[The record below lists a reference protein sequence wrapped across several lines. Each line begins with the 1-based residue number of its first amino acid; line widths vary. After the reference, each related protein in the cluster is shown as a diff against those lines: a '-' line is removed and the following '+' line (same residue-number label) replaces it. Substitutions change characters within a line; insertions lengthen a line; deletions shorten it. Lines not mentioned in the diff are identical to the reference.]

1 MDPMVGR
8 KVSAVA
14 ILACGLVIA
23 SGCGR
28 ETSVSP
34 TESGAASPSQDGELP
49 FERAA
54 QKTGISP
61 TSSVIPPGANL
72 PVGTAITVRL
82 KSAIS
87 SASERTG
94 DRFLGL
100 LEEPIVVNGETI
112 APVGGVVIGRVLESR
127 RAARSNSPG
136 YLRLVLTS
144 IPILGKSTLVQTSS
158 SFIKGS
164 QTKSVTVAQAG
175 HSGDGLLAAAEAASG
190 NGPVLGATTAN
201 RRMIGGVIAKD
212 AFVGSEHHL
221 TFRLTEPLLL
231 PEQDQ

>member
-1 MDPMVGR
+1 MDPMMGWR
-8 KVSAVA
+8 SSAIA
-14 ILACGLVIA
+14 ALACCLVVA
-23 SGCGR
+23 TACDR
-28 ETSVSP
+28 RTSVSP
-34 TESGAASPSQDGELP
+34 TEAGAGSPPQDGQLP

-72 PVGTAITVRL
+72 PVGTAITIRL
-82 KSAIS
+82 KTGIS

-127 RAARSNSPG
+127 RAARSQSPG

-144 IPILGKSTLVQTSS
+144 VPILGKNILVQTSS
-158 SFIKGS
+158 SFVKGS
-164 QTKSVTVAQAG
+164 KT
-175 HSGDGLLAAAEAASG
+175 
-190 NGPVLGATTAN
+190 
-201 RRMIGGVIAKD
+201 R
-212 AFVGSEHHL
+212 
-221 TFRLTEPLLL
+221 
-231 PEQDQ
+231 

>member
-1 MDPMVGR
+1 MAGWKAFGV
-8 KVSAVA
+8 AV
-14 ILACGLVIA
+14 LGCCLVVVT
-23 SGCGR
+23 GCDR
-28 ETSVSP
+28 EAPVSP
-34 TESGAASPSQDGELP
+34 TESGAESSSRDGELP

-61 TSSVIPPGANL
+61 TTSVIPPGANL
-72 PVGTAITVRL
+72 PVGTAITIRL

-100 LEEPIVVNGETI
+100 LEEPIVVNGKTI
-112 APVGGVVIGRVLESR
+112 APVGGVVIGRVIESR
-127 RAARSNSPG
+127 KAARSKSPG

-144 IPILGKSTLVQTSS
+144 VPILGKNTLVQTSS

-164 QTKSVTVAQAG
+164 QTKSVTLAQAG
-175 HSGDGLLAAAEAASG
+175 HSSDGLLAAAEAAPG
-190 NGPVLGATTAN
+190 NRPVLGATTAD
-201 RRMIGGVIAKD
+201 RRVIGGVTAKD
-212 AFVGSEHHL
+212 AFVGAESHL

-231 PEQDQ
+231 PERDQ

>member
-1 MDPMVGR
+1 MTGWKAFGV
-8 KVSAVA
+8 AV
-14 ILACGLVIA
+14 LGCCLVVVT
-23 SGCGR
+23 GCGR
-28 ETSVSP
+28 EAPVSP
-34 TESGAASPSQDGELP
+34 TESGAESSSRDGELP

-61 TSSVIPPGANL
+61 TTSVIPPGANL
-72 PVGTAITVRL
+72 PVGTAITIRL

-100 LEEPIVVNGETI
+100 LEEPIVVNGKTI
-112 APVGGVVIGRVLESR
+112 APVGGVVIGRVIESR
-127 RAARSNSPG
+127 KAARSKSPG

-144 IPILGKSTLVQTSS
+144 VPILGKNTLVQTSS

-164 QTKSVTVAQAG
+164 QTKSVTLAQAG
-175 HSGDGLLAAAEAASG
+175 HSSDGLLAAAEAAPG
-190 NGPVLGATTAN
+190 NRPVLGATTAD
-201 RRMIGGVIAKD
+201 RRVIGGVTAKD
-212 AFVGSEHHL
+212 AFVGAESHL

-231 PEQDQ
+231 PERDQ

>member
-1 MDPMVGR
+1 MTGWKAFGV
-8 KVSAVA
+8 AV
-14 ILACGLVIA
+14 LGCCLVVVT
-23 SGCGR
+23 GCGR
-28 ETSVSP
+28 EAPVSP
-34 TESGAASPSQDGELP
+34 TESGAESSSRDGELP

-61 TSSVIPPGANL
+61 TTSVIPPGANL
-72 PVGTAITVRL
+72 PVGTAITIRL

-100 LEEPIVVNGETI
+100 LEEPIVVNGKTI
-112 APVGGVVIGRVLESR
+112 APVGGVVIGRVIESR
-127 RAARSNSPG
+127 KAARSKSPG

-144 IPILGKSTLVQTSS
+144 VPILGKNTLVQTSS

-164 QTKSVTVAQAG
+164 QTKRVTLAQAG
-175 HSGDGLLAAAEAASG
+175 HSSDGLLAAAEASPG
-190 NGPVLGATTAN
+190 NRPVLGATTAD
-201 RRMIGGVIAKD
+201 RRVIGGVTARD
-212 AFVGSEHHL
+212 AFVGAESHL

-231 PEQDQ
+231 PERDQ

>member
-1 MDPMVGR
+1 MTSV
-8 KVSAVA
+8 V
-14 ILACGLVIA
+14 LACSLALAI
-23 SGCGR
+23 GCGR
-28 ETSVSP
+28 QSPVGP
-34 TESGAASPSQDGELP
+34 TESGAVSTPEEGQLP

-72 PVGTAITVRL
+72 PVGTAITIRL

-112 APVGGVVIGRVLESR
+112 APAGGVVIGRVIESR
-127 RAARSNSPG
+127 KAARSKSPG

-144 IPILGKSTLVQTSS
+144 IPVLGKSTLVQTSS

-164 QTKSVTVAQAG
+164 QSKGVTVAQAG
-175 HSGDGLLAAAEAASG
+175 HSGDGLVAAAEAAPV
-190 NGPVLGATTAN
+190 NRPVLGAAIADQ
-201 RRMIGGVIAKD
+201 RVIGGVTAKD
-212 AFVGSEHHL
+212 AFVGPEHHL
-221 TFRLTEPLLL
+221 TFRLTESLLL
-231 PEQDQ
+231 PERDH

>member
-1 MDPMVGR
+1 MMGR
-8 KVSAVA
+8 RTLGLAV
-14 ILACGLVIA
+14 LACGLVVA
-23 SGCGR
+23 TGCGR
-28 ETSVSP
+28 QAPVSP
-34 TESGAASPSQDGELP
+34 TESGPVSPSHDGDLP

-72 PVGTAITVRL
+72 PVGTAITIRL
-82 KSAIS
+82 KSTIS

-112 APVGGVVIGRVLESR
+112 APVGGVVIGRVIESR
-127 RAARSNSPG
+127 RAARSKSPG

-144 IPILGKSTLVQTSS
+144 IPILGKNTLVQTSS

-164 QTKSVTVAQAG
+164 QTKSVTVAEAG
-175 HSGDGLLAAAEAASG
+175 HSGDGLVAAAEAAPG
-190 NGPVLGATTAN
+190 NGPVLGATTAD
-201 RRMIGGVIAKD
+201 RRTIGGVTVKD
-212 AFVGSEHHL
+212 AFASPENHL
-221 TFRLTEPLLL
+221 TFRLTEPLSL
-231 PEQDQ
+231 PERDQ

>member
-1 MDPMVGR
+1 MMGWKAFGV
-8 KVSAVA
+8 AV
-14 ILACGLVIA
+14 LGCCLVVVT
-23 SGCGR
+23 GCGR
-28 ETSVSP
+28 EAPVSP
-34 TESGAASPSQDGELP
+34 TESGAASSSRDGELP

-61 TSSVIPPGANL
+61 TTSVIPPGANL
-72 PVGTAITVRL
+72 PVGTAITIRL

-112 APVGGVVIGRVLESR
+112 APVGGVVIGRVIESR
-127 RAARSNSPG
+127 KAARSKSPG

-144 IPILGKSTLVQTSS
+144 VPILGKNTLVQTSS
-158 SFIKGS
+158 SFVKGS

-175 HSGDGLLAAAEAASG
+175 HNGDGLLAAAEAAPG
-190 NGPVLGATTAN
+190 NGPVLGATTAD
-201 RRMIGGVIAKD
+201 RRVIGGVTAKD
-212 AFVGSEHHL
+212 AFIGAESHL

-231 PEQDQ
+231 PERDQ

>member
-1 MDPMVGR
+1 MAGWKAFGV
-8 KVSAVA
+8 AV
-14 ILACGLVIA
+14 LGCCLVVVT
-23 SGCGR
+23 GCGR
-28 ETSVSP
+28 EAPVSP
-34 TESGAASPSQDGELP
+34 TESGAESSSRDGELP

-61 TSSVIPPGANL
+61 TTSVIPPGANL
-72 PVGTAITVRL
+72 PVGTTITIRL

-100 LEEPIVVNGETI
+100 LEEPIVVNGKTI
-112 APVGGVVIGRVLESR
+112 APVGGVVIGRVIESR
-127 RAARSNSPG
+127 KAARSKSPG

-144 IPILGKSTLVQTSS
+144 VPILGKNTLVQTSS

-164 QTKSVTVAQAG
+164 QTKSVTLAQAG
-175 HSGDGLLAAAEAASG
+175 HSSDGLLAAAEAAPG
-190 NGPVLGATTAN
+190 NRPVLGATTAD
-201 RRMIGGVIAKD
+201 RRVIGGVTAKD
-212 AFVGSEHHL
+212 AFVGAESHL

-231 PEQDQ
+231 PERDQ

>member
-1 MDPMVGR
+1 MTGWKAFGV
-8 KVSAVA
+8 AV
-14 ILACGLVIA
+14 LGCCLVVVT
-23 SGCGR
+23 GCGR
-28 ETSVSP
+28 EAPVSP
-34 TESGAASPSQDGELP
+34 TESGAESSSRDGELP

-61 TSSVIPPGANL
+61 TTSVIPPGANL
-72 PVGTAITVRL
+72 PVGTAITIRL

-100 LEEPIVVNGETI
+100 LEEPIVVNGKTI
-112 APVGGVVIGRVLESR
+112 APVGGVVIGRVIESR
-127 RAARSNSPG
+127 KAARSKSPG

-144 IPILGKSTLVQTSS
+144 VPILGKNTLVQTSS

-164 QTKSVTVAQAG
+164 QTKSVTLAQAG
-175 HSGDGLLAAAEAASG
+175 HSSDGLLAAAEAAPG
-190 NGPVLGATTAN
+190 NRPVLGATTAD
-201 RRMIGGVIAKD
+201 RRVIGGVTARD
-212 AFVGSEHHL
+212 AFVGAESHL

-231 PEQDQ
+231 PERDQ

>member
-8 KVSAVA
+8 KVSAIA
-14 ILACGLVIA
+14 ILACGLMMA

-28 ETSVSP
+28 QESVSP
-34 TESGAASPSQDGELP
+34 TESGAAPSSQDGELP

-112 APVGGVVIGRVLESR
+112 APVGGVVIGRVIEAR
-127 RAARSNSPG
+127 RAARAKSPG

-144 IPILGKSTLVQTSS
+144 IPILGKSTM
-158 SFIKGS
+158 
-164 QTKSVTVAQAG
+164 AQAG
-175 HSGDGLLAAAEAASG
+175 HSGDGLLAAAEAAPG
-190 NGPVLGATTAN
+190 NGPLLGATTAD

-212 AFVGSEHHL
+212 AFVGPEHHL